1 MNPFVNPNK
10 RDVSLP
16 DGCKDLIDVIRSSQP
31 QLSEISEI
39 PEGIVKS
46 LLQHAQ
52 NQFNDHKILTFIVF
66 VLFQT
71 QQDLATEL
79 IIGPAQPKG
88 TPIKY
93 KAGGIWQDMGPLSSD
108 IRHDIISELT
118 RLAKFPA
125 GETVG
130 EGVLDLTIS
139 KMQLK
144 WNVVIASENGEC
156 KLTRIED

>member
-16 DGCKDLIDVIRSSQP
+16 DGCKDLIDVLQRP
-31 QLSEISEI
+31 QAQWSEI
-39 PEGIVKS
+39 PDGIVKV
-46 LLQHAQ
+46 LWQ
-52 NQFNDHKILTFIVF
+52 NIQSQFNDNKILTFIVF

>member
-16 DGCKDLIDVIRSSQP
+16 DGCKDLIDVLQQP
-31 QLSEISEI
+31 QAQWSEI
-39 PEGIVKS
+39 PDGIVKV
-46 LLQHAQ
+46 LWQ
-52 NQFNDHKILTFIVF
+52 NIQSQFNDNKILTFIVF
-66 VLFQT
+66 VLFQA
-71 QQDLATEL
+71 QQDQATEL

-108 IRHDIISELT
+108 IRHDIISELM

-130 EGVLDLTIS
+130 EGVLELTNF
-139 KMQLK
+139 KPQLK
-144 WNVVIASENGEC
+144 WKVAIASENGEC
-156 KLTRIED
+156 KLTRIEN